1 MTEAPKNITVLGGGI
16 VGMMACLQ
24 LQRKGWQVTVIDRLE
39 PGTPGQTSW
48 GNAGSISVGNV
59 TPLGKP
65 GFLFDGLSKAIS
77 PNSPLL
83 MPFSYLHRSL
93 PWVLKVLRQ
102 SNKEKADS
110 ISRDIGALNILSG
123 ETWTGLLDDW
133 DIRQFVANNGWLKLY
148 ENERSFKKT
157 AHECRLME
165 EMDIP
170 FQVMDRKDISDHEPE
185 LAPMFVGAIL
195 QKSSL
200 GINSPGRLLGHLTDL
215 ARAQGAQIV
224 RADIKAV
231 RKAGDDFI
239 LVAQAAEHR
248 TSRLLLAS
256 GAWSAKMAA
265 MLGHD
270 FPLETERGY
279 HLFFDKHVPLKGPTI
294 NMDRYVAMSPVEGG
308 VRVTSCVELGGLERA
323 PQYDRMHRLSRF
335 ARKALPQLN
344 ACEGKEWMGY
354 RPSLPDSKPVIGGS
368 DSHKGLYFAFG
379 NGHLGMTQAAGT
391 GQLIAEHI
399 NREPTAIPL
408 EPFAPNRF
416 GQKGT
421 AARSGI
427 AGAST

>member
-1 MTEAPKNITVLGGGI
+1 MTEAQKNITVLGGGI

-24 LQRKGWQVTVIDRLE
+24 LQHRGWQVTIIDRLE
-39 PGTPGQTSW
+39 PGSPGQTSW
-48 GNAGSISVGNV
+48 GNAGSISIGNV

-65 GFLFDGLSKAIS
+65 GFLFDGLTKAMS

-83 MPFSYLHRSL
+83 MPLAYLHRSL

-102 SNKEKADS
+102 SNKQTADG

-123 ETWTGLLDDW
+123 EIWAGLLDDW
-133 DIRQFVANNGWLKLY
+133 NIRQFVANNGWLKLY
-148 ENERSFKKT
+148 ESERSFKKT

-165 EMDIP
+165 EMNIP
-170 FQVMDRKDISDHEPE
+170 FQVLDRQDITDHEPE

-200 GINSPGRLLGHLTDL
+200 GINSPGRLLGHLTAL

-279 HLFFDKHVPLKGPTI
+279 HLFYDRHVPLKGPTI

-308 VRVTSCVELGGLERA
+308 VRVTSCVELGGLERD
-323 PQYDRMHRLSRF
+323 PHYDRMHRLSRF
-335 ARKALPQLN
+335 ARKALPQL
-344 ACEGKEWMGY
+344 ASCDGKEWMGY
-354 RPSLPDSKPVIGGS
+354 RPSLPDSKPVIGRS
-368 DSHKGLYFAFG
+368 DHHSGLFFAFG

-391 GQLIAEHI
+391 GRLIAELI
-399 NREPTAIPL
+399 NREPTAISV

-416 GQKGT
+416 GKTGQ
-421 AARSGI
+421 AARSK
-427 AGAST
+427 AADAAT